1 MSPPTVPI
9 LRQIE
14 PLHAS
19 TSHFLKIYFIIT
31 SPPMSE
37 SPNWS
42 LSLRFPQRKY
52 ARTSSLLIRA
62 TCLAYLILLDFITP
76 KIFSEDYRL
85 FISSLCSFL
94 HSPVTSVSGPNI
106 FLSTL
111 FSNSLSLHFSLNV
124 NENASHP

>member
-42 LSLRFPQRKY
+42 LSLRFPIRKY